1 MLPIRHLYPRCL
13 TLVLASLVV
22 FGAGSIAVQAE
33 DAGDQAPVS
42 SAGAAVPHP
51 TLGPTEATREATD
64 AAAATDPALPP
75 TPAEDT
81 FTPATREMATASPLP
96 SGGPLPLPDE
106 ARPLTL
112 SDCFRMAAVRS
123 DTLKISAQDILIAKT
138 QWSQAVAGLFP
149 TIALANNEAFQN
161 QVRNGPRETT
171 LGQTSPIPNYVS
183 LPGDT
188 FPLPLFSGRDYISA
202 TGVTAMQTLFN
213 GGQNYNAIGAA
224 KQAIEAKKESLRFAY
239 QTLYEDVAAAFYQTL
254 GDAGEVV
261 ILGDMDRDLEARIHE
276 INRRVQ
282 LGRSRPA
289 EMLQAQADLAGTRVS
304 LEREKTLLASDR
316 EMMAFYI
323 GLPAEMIYLVDENP
337 LPSAEN
343 IETYLRTLNFRPDV
357 LFQIDAIRVAE
368 RNVSSAKGQLAPT
381 ITAQFDWTPLNDP
394 KESQQWIAAFT
405 ATLPIFDGGLIIG
418 QISQQKDILRQ
429 SRINLE
435 SLQRTADQQ
444 VRTAFVNFN
453 GSVAQYLQ
461 NLQYAQFAALT
472 FDAEL
477 DDYRHGA
484 TSNLNVL
491 AALHNYH
498 TAREQLHLAD
508 IDARLSFIK
517 LHVASGNAPTAAPVA
532 ATPVDPSH
540 PLSTTP

>member
-1 MLPIRHLYPRCL
+1 MLPICHLHPRRL
-13 TLVLASLVV
+13 TLALVGLVV
-22 FGAGSIAVQAE
+22 FGTGSAAIQADDAAG
-33 DAGDQAPVS
+33 QAPAS
-42 SAGAAVPHP
+42 PAAATAAVPHP
-51 TLGPTEATREATD
+51 TLGPTEATRTATD
-64 AAAATDPALPP
+64 SAAATDPALPP

-81 FTPATREMATASPLP
+81 FIPATREMATASPLP
-96 SGGPLPLPDE
+96 SGGPLPLPAE
-106 ARPLTL
+106 VKPLTL
-112 SDCFRMAAVRS
+112 SDCFRLAAVRS

-161 QVRNGPRETT
+161 QVRNGPRESS
-171 LGQTSPIPNYVS
+171 LSSPLPNYVS
-183 LPGDT
+183 LPGDS
-188 FPLPLFSGRDYISA
+188 FPLPLFSGRDYIST

-239 QTLYEDVAAAFYQTL
+239 QTLYQDVAAAFYQTL
-254 GDAGEVV
+254 SDAGEVV
-261 ILGDMDRDLEARIHE
+261 ILGDMDRDLEARINE

-282 LGRSRPA
+282 LGRSRPS
-289 EMLQAQADLAGTRVS
+289 EMLQSQADLAGTRVS
-304 LEREKTLLASDR
+304 LEREKTLLATDR

-323 GLPAEMIYLVDENP
+323 GLPAETIYLVDENP

-343 IETYLRTLNFRPDV
+343 IEVYLRTLNVRPDI

-381 ITAQFDWTPLNDP
+381 LTGQFDWTPLNDP
-394 KESQQWIAAFT
+394 KGTQQWIASFT

-418 QISQQKDILRQ
+418 QISQQKEILRQ

-444 VRTAFVNFN
+444 IRTAFVNFN

-461 NLQYAQFAALT
+461 NLQYAEFAAST
-472 FDAEL
+472 FNAEL

-517 LHVASGNAPTAAPVA
+517 LHVASGNAPTAAP
-532 ATPVDPSH
+532 ATATAVDPSH
-540 PLSTTP
+540 PLLATP